1 MIVFNEFEKAVKSK
15 LKRDIENNLQ
25 QKEAIESSQD
35 KSFFIV
41 AGPGSGKT
49 TVMVLKVLK
58 LIFVDDID
66 PSNILITTFT
76 KKAASELR
84 SRILGWGDILKKNF
98 TKISSKEIKNQ
109 LELLDL
115 NRIKT
120 GTLDSI
126 TEEILT
132 EYREPGTPAPA
143 VVEDFVSK
151 ALFLRVGLFNHGRYN
166 NPELKKALET
176 IQGNKRGLFVT
187 GMTNTIMEIKERL
200 YHDQIDFN
208 LLKKA
213 KIEGIDILCD
223 SIEDYCDE
231 LDD

>member
-1 MIVFNEFEKAVKSK
+1 MISFIEFEKAVKSK
-15 LKRDIENNLQ
+15 LNRDIKNNKQ
-25 QKEAIESSQD
+25 QKEAIESVQD

-84 SRILGWGDILKKNF
+84 SRILGWGDILKKTF
-98 TKISSKEIKNQ
+98 TNVSSDDIKDQ

-143 VVEDFVSK
+143 VIEEFVAK
-151 ALFLRVGLFNHGRYN
+151 ALLLRVGLFNHGRFL
-166 NPELKKALET
+166 NPELKNAIT
-176 IQGNKRGLFVT
+176 FIQGNKMGLNVT
-187 GMTNTIMEIKERL
+187 GMTNKIMEIKERL

-213 KIEGIDILCD
+213 KIEGIDVLCD
-223 SIEDYCDE
+223 SIEDYCR
-231 LDD
+231 

>member
-1 MIVFNEFEKAVKSK
+1 MIIMIVFNDFEKAVKSK
-15 LKRDIENNLQ
+15 LKRDIENNTQ
-25 QKEAIESSQD
+25 QKDAIESSQD

-84 SRILGWGDILKKNF
+84 SRILGWGDKLKKTF
-98 TKISSKEIKNQ
+98 VKTSSKEIKDQ

-132 EYREPGTPAPA
+132 EYRNL
-143 VVEDFVSK
+143 VHQ
-151 ALFLRVGLFNHGRYN
+151 L
-166 NPELKKALET
+166 
-176 IQGNKRGLFVT
+176 Q
-187 GMTNTIMEIKERL
+187 
-200 YHDQIDFN
+200 Q
-208 LLKKA
+208 LLK
-213 KIEGIDILCD
+213 ILFQKH
-223 SIEDYCDE
+223 YF
-231 LDD
+231 LG